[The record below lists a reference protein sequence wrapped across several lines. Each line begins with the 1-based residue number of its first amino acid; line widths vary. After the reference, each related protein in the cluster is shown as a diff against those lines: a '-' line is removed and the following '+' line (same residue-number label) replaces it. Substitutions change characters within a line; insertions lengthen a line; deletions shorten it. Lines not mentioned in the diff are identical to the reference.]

1 MMYISKEQTA
11 GCYPVFFT
19 IQESP
24 RNLEIKYELI
34 FWFGDYPMVVKRS
47 SNKKTLEKHLDKIL
61 QKSKLDYW
69 NKERKK
75 IAAN

>member
-1 MMYISKEQTA
+1 MSVIMYISEEQTP

-47 SNKKTLEKHLDKIL
+47 SDKKTLKTHLSKIH
-61 QKSKLDYW
+61 SCY
-69 NKERKK
+69 
-75 IAAN
+75 IPFV